1 MKGTNRLSKS
11 VANNSVIAAL
21 DVGSTKTCCLVAKI
35 IRGGICVIGYG
46 MNRSR
51 GVKGGIIVNMA
62 EAEKAIRSAIT
73 AAEDMAGLTID
84 DVYVSLSG
92 GHIESQIVYDKISVS
107 ENRPIKTGDVSR
119 LVEKALKRFNNEE
132 HMVIHRLPIA
142 YDVDGD
148 EIVENPI
155 GMKGS
160 ELGVSISSVSSTT
173 VSLQTLENVVKR
185 CYLDVSGVVVAPYAS
200 GLAALSPD
208 EKQLGAV
215 LIDFGGGSIG
225 ISAFMHGHLIRST
238 VLPFGGD
245 VITNDIAR
253 GLRSSITSAERLK
266 TLHGTAYP
274 SMRDDYEFLS
284 YVMMG
289 DDEGIEDGETT
300 KAKLSTIISSRVGE
314 MLDVVQKY
322 LKKND
327 MEFLLHSSVVLA
339 GGGSQ
344 LQGILEQAEGKFKH
358 ASVRLAKVYQSE
370 NENNKIVGL
379 DDATS
384 NASFLVCV
392 GLLKYAVGDHIKKAD
407 KNASGQEAEMT
418 DMENSKENAFI
429 GKIKKLL
436 LNGF

>member
-1 MKGTNRLSKS
+1 

-21 DVGSTKTCCLVAKI
+21 DVGSTKTCCLVAKVT
-35 IRGGICVIGYG
+35 REGVCVLGHGI
-46 MNRSR
+46 NRSR
-51 GVKGGIIVNMA
+51 GVKGGVIVNMS

-73 AAEDMAGLTID
+73 SAENMAGVTID

-107 ENRPIKTGDVSR
+107 ENKPIKAGDVSK
-119 LVEKALKRFNNEE
+119 LIEKSLKRFSNED

-142 YDVDGD
+142 YDIDGD

-155 GMKGS
+155 GMKGA

-173 VSLQTLENVVKR
+173 VSVQTLENVVKR

-200 GLAALSPD
+200 GLAVLSPD

-215 LIDFGGGSIG
+215 LVDFGGGSIG

-238 VLPFGGD
+238 VLPFGGE
-245 VITNDIAR
+245 VVTSDIAR
-253 GLRSSITSAERLK
+253 GLRASITSAERLK

-274 SMRDDYEFLS
+274 SIRDDYEFLS

-289 DDEGIEDGETT
+289 DDEGVEDGETT
-300 KAKLSTIISSRVGE
+300 KAKLSNIISSRVSE
-314 MLDVVQKY
+314 MFDVVQKY

-327 MEFLLHSSVVLA
+327 MEFLLHSSIVLA

-344 LQGILEQAEGKFKH
+344 LQGILELAEGKFKN
-358 ASVRLAKVYQSE
+358 ASVRLAKIHQNE
-370 NENNKIVGL
+370 NESKRIVGL
-379 DDATS
+379 DDATN
-384 NASFLVCV
+384 NASFLVCI
-392 GLLKYAVGDHIKKAD
+392 GLLKYAIGDHIKKTD
-407 KNASGQEAEMT
+407 KSGSAQETKMA
-418 DMENSKENAFI
+418 DMENTAKNI
-429 GKIKKLL
+429 IVGKLKKLFL
-436 LNGF
+436 SGF